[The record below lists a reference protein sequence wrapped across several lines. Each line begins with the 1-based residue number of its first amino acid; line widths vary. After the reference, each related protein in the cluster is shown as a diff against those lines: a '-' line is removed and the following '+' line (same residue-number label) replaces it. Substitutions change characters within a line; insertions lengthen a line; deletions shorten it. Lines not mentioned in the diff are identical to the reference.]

1 MKNSRIYKILLPFFL
16 MMFITNYV
24 FADDIS
30 PLDDNFDIYEVLE
43 DAESIETNSSS
54 SELPTINS
62 RAYVVIDRKSNTV
75 LVGKNENQK
84 KKMASTTKIMTAL
97 IVIENCDLSETV
109 EISKKSASTGGS
121 RLGLKTGDKI
131 TVYDLLY
138 GLMMRSG
145 NDSAVA
151 LAEHTAG
158 SISIF
163 ADLMNQKAVEL
174 GLSNT
179 HFVTPHGLDEDE
191 HYTTAYELALLSN
204 YAMNNEI
211 FAKIV
216 GTKNYTITING
227 YPKTLTNTNE
237 LLGSLN
243 GVYGIKTGFT
253 NGANRCLVTCCKRG
267 EMDLICVVL
276 GADTKKYR
284 TTDSIKLL
292 EYSFSNFKYVNIE
305 EMVSNYFETWKENNK
320 NSFTINKGIS
330 SYLDLKYEDL
340 EHSTIPIRN
349 DLVDKFQFYITCDY
363 ILDSPISKGTSI
375 GTITLSLE
383 DKTIYSGNIITDS
396 DVEKKSIFD
405 YMLYFYKNFYNIFDD
420 FGDGEKMIFLR
431 PQIHKNYFLFY
442 IFFYVF
448 NYISYCNNF
457 FSITVWNF
465 YIKFFF

>member
-1 MKNSRIYKILLPFFL
+1 MKISHIYKILLPFFL
-16 MMFITNYV
+16 IMFITNYV
-24 FADDIS
+24 LADDIS
-30 PLDDNFDIYEVLE
+30 QLDDNFDIYEVLE
-43 DAESIETNSSS
+43 DTESIETNSNS

-62 RAYVVIDRKSNTV
+62 RAYVVIDRKTNTI

-145 NDSAVA
+145 NDCAVA

-158 SISIF
+158 SISSF
-163 ADLMNQKAVEL
+163 ADLMNQKAIAL

-191 HYTTAYELALLSN
+191 HYTTAYELAFLSN

-227 YPKTLTNTNE
+227 YPKSLTNTNE

-305 EMVSNYFETWKENNK
+305 KMVSKYFETWKENDE
-320 NSFTINKGIS
+320 NSFTINKGFS
-330 SYLDLKYEDL
+330 NYLSLKYEDL
-340 EHSTIPIRN
+340 KYSTIPVRN
-349 DLVDKFQFYITCDY
+349 DLVDKFQFYITCNY

-396 DVEKKSIFD
+396 EIKKKSVFD
-405 YMLYFYKNFYNIFDD
+405 YMFYFYKNFYNILNDIGD
-420 FGDGEKMIFLR
+420 FGDGEKN
-431 PQIHKNYFLFY
+431 H
-442 IFFYVF
+442 
-448 NYISYCNNF
+448 
-457 FSITVWNF
+457 FSPSP
-465 YIKFFF
+465 KS